1 MLESYQLSHTF
12 QPGAH
17 NLSEE
22 LISNMSALVD
32 STWGKIKHPGTCN
45 LKVSNTIVSHLDCV
59 FIEISSFV
67 SCPILPS

>member
-1 MLESYQLSHTF
+1 MQDFKNISLCIPPKVSLSLR
-12 QPGAH
+12 P
-17 NLSEE
+17 
-22 LISNMSALVD
+22 LILL
-32 STWGKIKHPGTCN
+32 GLTCN